1 MSAYKIVEIIGT
13 SPTSWEDAAK
23 YAIEVARQSI
33 RHMRVAEVR
42 EFDLKLKDNGEVEF
56 YRVKVDVSFK
66 YERG

>member
-13 SPTSWEDAAK
+13 SPKSWEDAANN
-23 YAIEVARQSI
+23 AIQVARKSI

-42 EFDLKLKDNGEVEF
+42 EFDLNLNDDGSISE

-66 YERG
+66 YDAN

>member
-13 SPTSWEDAAK
+13 SPKSWEDAANN
-23 YAIEVARQSI
+23 AIQVARKSI

-42 EFDLKLKDNGEVEF
+42 EFDLNLNDDGTISE

-66 YERG
+66 YEGD